1 MIWIAIFAVPIL
13 VSIGLIALCVIDIRR
28 DRQLS
33 EMERR
38 RELEDWD
45 AE

>member
-1 MIWIAIFAVPIL
+1 MIWIAIFVVPIL
-13 VSIGLIALCVIDIRR
+13 VFIGSIVLCVIDMRR

-38 RELEDWD
+38 RELEDFD
-45 AE
+45 D

>member
-1 MIWIAIFAVPIL
+1 MIWIAIFIVPLL

-38 RELEDWD
+38 KELDD
-45 AE
+45 FDD